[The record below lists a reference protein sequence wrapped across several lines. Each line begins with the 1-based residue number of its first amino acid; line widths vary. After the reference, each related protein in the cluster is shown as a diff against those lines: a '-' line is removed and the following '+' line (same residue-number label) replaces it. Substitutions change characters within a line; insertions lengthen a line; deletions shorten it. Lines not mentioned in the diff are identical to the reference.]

1 MILFLTVVGTSL
13 LALLLWNIFHIV
25 LAHAPA
31 LSHSVLIGNGVQPS
45 SETVIPKI
53 IWSYWQQE
61 PLPLFIARCHE
72 NWQRFAPDHEVRI
85 VSRENLA
92 QWISTPI
99 ISNFES
105 LPPYRQAD
113 WIRVQLLRQHGGIW
127 MDASIILTHDLNWV
141 QRIQQEQSSEYVGF
155 YLNKFTARMD
165 QPIIE
170 NWFMAAIPNSR
181 YIVDLAIEFDRALAI
196 SEAQYLIELEQ
207 QGKRERIAQKLN
219 ASTQRY
225 LIMHMTASVLL
236 DRNSMYYR
244 LALTR
249 AEDSALAF
257 HHSLSWR
264 KRQLYA
270 KLALMSCPKS
280 LPALIKLRGNDRRIF
295 NKFLAK
301 NWLNPKSF
309 LAKYLML

>member
-1 MILFLTVVGTSL
+1 MILFLIVVATSL
-13 LALLLWNIFHIV
+13 LALLLWNVFHIV
-25 LAHAPA
+25 FAHAPA
-31 LSHSVLIGNGVQPS
+31 SSHSVLIGNGVQVS
-45 SETVIPKI
+45 SDAAIPKI
-53 IWSYWQQE
+53 IWSYWQQA

-72 NWQRFAPDHEVRI
+72 NWQRFAPDYEVRV

-92 QWISTPI
+92 QWLNAPI

-113 WIRVQLLRQHGGIW
+113 WIRVQLLKQHGGVW
-127 MDASIILTHDLNWV
+127 MDASIILTQDLNWV
-141 QRIQQEQSSEYVGF
+141 QRTQQEQHSEYVGF
-155 YLNKFTARMD
+155 YLNKFTARTD
-165 QPIIE
+165 QPMIE
-170 NWFMAAIPNSR
+170 NWFMAAVPNSR
-181 YIVDLAIEFDRALAI
+181 YIADLADEFDRALALG
-196 SEAQYLIELEQ
+196 EAQYLVELEE

-225 LIMHMTASVLL
+225 LIMHMAASVLL
-236 DRNSMYYR
+236 DLNSTHYR

-257 HHSLSWR
+257 HHSLNWR

-270 KLALMSCPKS
+270 KLALMPCPKP
-280 LPALIKLRGNDRRIF
+280 LPTLIKLRGNDRRIF

-301 NWLNPKSF
+301 RWLNPKSF